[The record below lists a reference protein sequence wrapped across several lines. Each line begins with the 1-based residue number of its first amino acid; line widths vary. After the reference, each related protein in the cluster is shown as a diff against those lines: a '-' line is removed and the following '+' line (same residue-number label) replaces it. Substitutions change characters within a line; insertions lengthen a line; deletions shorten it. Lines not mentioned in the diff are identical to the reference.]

1 MEDIRPIKIK
11 PTHMIQ
17 KEIEGR
23 FIMRIINFSRKIQ
36 IIKEAT
42 SVQKLMKRPI
52 SNIKKIITS
61 TKVGID
67 IEKVGM
73 TGQMLKLSKI
83 ITVT

>member
-1 MEDIRPIKIK
+1 VEDIRPIKIK

-23 FIMRIINFSRKIQ
+23 FIKMIINFSRKIQ
-36 IIKEAT
+36 IIKEAI

-52 SNIKKIITS
+52 RNIKKIITS
-61 TKVGID
+61 TRVGID
-67 IEKVGM
+67 IEKAGM
-73 TGQMLKLSKI
+73 IGRMHKLNKI

>member
-23 FIMRIINFSRKIQ
+23 FIMMIVNFSRIQ
-36 IIKEAT
+36 IIKGVI

-52 SNIKKIITS
+52 RNIKKIITS
-61 TKVGID
+61 TRVGID

-73 TGQMLKLSKI
+73 IGQMLKLSKI